1 MGGLMAIAL
10 LLVGKIAFI
19 DPLKHDFSPIAAPET
34 INFRLGPVAAPVPAR
49 LTHALRRRGAG
60 I

>member
-1 MGGLMAIAL
+1 MAIAL